1 MNDTITDP
9 LLLKISEARN
19 NLPDET
25 INAIDSVDWKSAIL
39 GMRQKNG
46 FTFEQLGIL
55 ETETELLLCGL
66 TDPEDYPNEIQN
78 RLGIGEKE
86 TETLMMEM
94 NNSIFQKIN
103 EEFIKNIE
111 KTKNIKINKEEE
123 IEYQPQK
130 SPIINHKDNNI
141 LDLNEYLDGEKE
153 TETFNKI
160 KPLIIPETHDL
171 QEEKLEITGSVL
183 KTLEIP
189 KKENSTN
196 DDLNIHPLLAQKFSQ
211 NFESNV
217 VHTDHSLNNIT
228 KTNNTNP
235 TTPVKQNTY
244 PPKADPYRLSP
255 DE

>member
-111 KTKNIKINKEEE
+111 KTKN
-123 IEYQPQK
+123 
-130 SPIINHKDNNI
+130 
-141 LDLNEYLDGEKE
+141 
-153 TETFNKI
+153 
-160 KPLIIPETHDL
+160 
-171 QEEKLEITGSVL
+171 
-183 KTLEIP
+183 
-189 KKENSTN
+189 
-196 DDLNIHPLLAQKFSQ
+196 
-211 NFESNV
+211 
-217 VHTDHSLNNIT
+217 
-228 KTNNTNP
+228 
-235 TTPVKQNTY
+235 
-244 PPKADPYRLSP
+244 R
-255 DE
+255 